1 MTDGPDARLAAP
13 LERLRALLGEVFA
26 APEALA
32 GRVVA
37 GRRAVLAAG
46 GTYGTAD
53 LAGTKPLIIERLDAL
68 PEADGLGL
76 LVAPGLLPDR
86 ERHIEWW
93 QRGATGYVPLRLNL
107 DPTSVDVYDYFAA
120 EWYVAAR
127 DGGRRM
133 VFGPYVDYSGADRY
147 ICTCTV
153 PVYDG
158 DRFLGVAGI
167 DLRMDG
173 LESRLLGALRGAD
186 RDAVL
191 VGRER
196 RVVAANCSRWLVG
209 SRLPRAPRAGDGT
222 FAAVGEVGMESEWTL
237 ALTAPREGL
246 DE

>member
-1 MTDGPDARLAAP
+1 MSDGLGAAR
-13 LERLRALLGEVFA
+13 ERLRGLLGEFFA
-26 APEALA
+26 GPEAVA
-32 GRVVA
+32 AAVVA
-37 GRRAVLAAG
+37 RRRAVLDAG
-46 GTYGTAD
+46 GTYGPAD
-53 LAGTKPLIIERLDAL
+53 LAGVKPLMIECLDTR

-76 LVAPGLLPDR
+76 LAAPGLLPDR
-86 ERHIEWW
+86 DRHIEWW

-107 DPTSVDVYDYFAA
+107 DPDSVDVYDYFAID
-120 EWYVAAR
+120 WYVAAR

-153 PVYDG
+153 PVRDG

-173 LESRLLGALRGAD
+173 LEPRLLGALRGTGGD
-186 RDAVL
+186 TVL

-209 SRLPRAPRAGDGT
+209 SRLPRTPRAGDGT
-222 FAAVGEVGMESEWTL
+222 FAAALEVGLDSEWTL
-237 ALTAPREGL
+237 ALAAPREGL